1 MAFIMEFRTTC
12 KPRRERNK
20 FVSQEETSVMHIYMV
35 SALHMTHSNKTQ
47 SDISNLLT
55 MINLDVK

>member
-20 FVSQEETSVMHIYMV
+20 FVNQEDTSM
-35 SALHMTHSNKTQ
+35 LHTYNS
-47 SDISNLLT
+47 
-55 MINLDVK
+55 

>member
-20 FVSQEETSVMHIYMV
+20 SVSHGDASRIHTYTHKDLHVHAHI
-35 SALHMTHSNKTQ
+35 
-47 SDISNLLT
+47 
-55 MINLDVK
+55 